1 VAPLPARIFREY
13 DVRGVA
19 GEDLT
24 DGVARRIARARGT
37 MVRAAGGRRV
47 VVGRDCRLSSPR
59 LAEQAVAGLLSTGVD
74 VLDVGVVPTPLASFA
89 AATLGTDG
97 VCMVT
102 ASHNPAEYNGF
113 KVGLGGAM
121 LHGDGVQEL
130 RRVAEAAR
138 FAEGQGA
145 RTSHDAAPAYL
156 ARAREAL
163 SPGPRRLR
171 AVVDAGNGTGGIL
184 ALPLLRALRVEVVPL
199 FAEPDGRFPNHHPD
213 PVDEENLAALRAEV
227 AARRADVGIA
237 LDGDGDR
244 LAAVDEEGGVLWGDR
259 LLLLFARALLAE
271 RPGAAVVGEVKC
283 SQTLFDDVARR
294 GGRAIMSKAGHSIVR
309 ARMKAEGAVLA
320 GEMSGHLFFADRWL
334 GFDDAIYASGRLVE
348 LLSRTDA
355 PLSSLLADAPRAF
368 ASPEIRVPCPEEKK
382 AEVVR
387 RAQAWF
393 SERHPTVTVDGARIA
408 FEGGWGLVRA
418 SGTQPLIIL
427 RFEAASEPRLAEIAA
442 LVRGRVD
449 ALLREVGV

>member
-1 VAPLPARIFREY
+1 
-13 DVRGVA
+13 
-19 GEDLT
+19 
-24 DGVARRIARARGT
+24 
-37 MVRAAGGRRV
+37 
-47 VVGRDCRLSSPR
+47 
-59 LAEQAVAGLLSTGVD
+59 
-74 VLDVGVVPTPLASFA
+74 
-89 AATLGTDG
+89 
-97 VCMVT
+97 
-102 ASHNPAEYNGF
+102 
-113 KVGLGGAM
+113 
-121 LHGDGVQEL
+121 
-130 RRVAEAAR
+130 
-138 FAEGQGA
+138 
-145 RTSHDAAPAYL
+145 
-156 ARAREAL
+156 
-163 SPGPRRLR
+163 
-171 AVVDAGNGTGGIL
+171 
-184 ALPLLRALRVEVVPL
+184 
-199 FAEPDGRFPNHHPD
+199 
-213 PVDEENLAALRAEV
+213 
-227 AARRADVGIA
+227 
-237 LDGDGDR
+237 
-244 LAAVDEEGGVLWGDR
+244 
-259 LLLLFARALLAE
+259 
-271 RPGAAVVGEVKC
+271 
-283 SQTLFDDVARR
+283 VARR